1 MSAGWLVYA
10 LVTGSLVA
18 AGASA
23 LDGLARARQWPTRW
37 IWALAMLAMLT
48 VVSSIAFVRN
58 DAGSVGLVETVRS
71 AGVIGGPS
79 QPSAIVSILRGART
93 VVEATLVTVVSSAA
107 GRLPVALTAAA
118 GVLWLVGVIAALT
131 TLTFVHL
138 RLRRARRRWPTAV
151 LHGRRVRVA
160 PTEGPAVVGVVRPEI
175 VVPRWLLARDAE
187 EQRLVLAHEEEHV
200 RAGDHLLLGGA
211 CVAVAL
217 MPWQPAAWWALTRL
231 RLAIELD
238 CDARVLRRGV
248 KARSYGE
255 MLIDLAGQCSGFRVG
270 ATALADKTSH
280 LERRLL
286 AMNPITKRFALV
298 RGGALCA
305 AAVLSLA
312 AACEARVPTSAEIQ
326 SMDVAGAERT
336 AARTGLID
344 ALHGVKT
351 EFYVNDAKVSAAEAH
366 AIPANDIATVDVH
379 KGKVAGDAS
388 VISIRTL
395 ATSASGL
402 KYRSAAPGGVTPAAP
417 SGLGGLHDKMM
428 SSHDTFSGIVLIDG
442 TRADPAALH
451 RLDPNDIVA
460 VEIVKGAAATQLSN
474 DPAAKNG
481 IVKVTTKGAR
491 AAG

>member
-10 LVTGSLVA
+10 LVTGTLIAV
-18 AGASA
+18 GASA
-23 LDGLARARQWPTRW
+23 LDGLARARRWPTRW
-37 IWALAMLAMLT
+37 IWALAMLGMLV
-48 VVSSIAFVRN
+48 VVSSIAFLRN
-58 DAGSVGLVETVRS
+58 DAGSAGVVETV
-71 AGVIGGPS
+71 PS
-79 QPSAIVSILRGART
+79 VGAVVNAPQPSAIVSILRDGRAL
-93 VVEATLVTVVSSAA
+93 VESTLMAIVSSAA
-107 GRLPVALTAAA
+107 RWLPVALA
-118 GVLWLVGVIAALT
+118 GAGRVLWLVGVIAALT

-138 RLRRARRRWPTAV
+138 RLRRARRSWPSAV

-187 EQRLVLAHEEEHV
+187 EQQLVLAHEDEHV
-200 RAGDHLLLGGA
+200 RARDHLLLAGA

-217 MPWQPAAWWALTRL
+217 MPWHPAAWWALTRL

-248 KARSYGE
+248 QARSYGE

-286 AMNPITKRFALV
+286 AMKPITKRFALV

-351 EFYVNDAKVSAAEAH
+351 EFYVNDARVTAAEAH

-379 KGKVAGDAS
+379 KGKSAGDAS
-388 VISIRTL
+388 IISIRTV
-395 ATSASGL
+395 ATSANGL
-402 KYRSAAPGGVTPAAP
+402 KYRSAGPDAAP
-417 SGLGGLHDKMM
+417 SASSGLKGLHEKMM

-451 RLDPNDIVA
+451 RLDPKDIVA
-460 VEIVKGAAATQLSN
+460 VEIVKGAAATQLSS

-491 AAG
+491 TAG